1 MPQSYKIDQ
10 ARTFER
16 VRYLDCEPKLAFGD
30 PDRQET
36 TKDGQGKYVAQLAAQ
51 FRQFGRSVG
60 ELLNVGLV
68 GETNPCEGI
77 APGTP
82 VELID
87 FEIGVG
93 EKTKRDPDTGERR
106 VIGVQVWYRCSE
118 IRPIAETPADRK
130 QRTATTSATTNSSA
144 VTAEA
149 AS

>member
-1 MPQSYKIDQ
+1 MPQPQSYKIDQ

-16 VRYLDCEPKLAFGD
+16 VRYLDCEPKRAFGD
-30 PDRQET
+30 PDRQEM

-60 ELLNVGLV
+60 EMLSVGLV

-106 VIGVQVWYRCSE
+106 VVGVQVWYRCSE
-118 IRPIAETPADRK
+118 IRPISETPADRK
-130 QRTATTSATTNSSA
+130 QRTATTNSAA
-144 VTAEA
+144 TAEA
-149 AS
+149 TS